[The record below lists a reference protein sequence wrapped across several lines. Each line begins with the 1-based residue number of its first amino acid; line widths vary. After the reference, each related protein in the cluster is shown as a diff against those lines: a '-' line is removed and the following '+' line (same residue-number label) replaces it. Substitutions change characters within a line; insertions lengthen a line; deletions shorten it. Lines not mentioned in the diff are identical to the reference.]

1 MSNKISEKL
10 GLPYNKGALYTIGSN
25 AAVGKTTLL
34 CVLAAEYVKDGKNI
48 LFLSE
53 DLDEKTLQKKLVK
66 ILKPEDVPEGVTFG
80 IKHFFDFKEVIKQE
94 FKDKKFD
101 VVVIDGGFNVDYK
114 FLHEIS
120 VTNNCLILT
129 SFQTKRLIGP
139 TPIADSNINYFSE
152 VALGLFI
159 KDEFTFLENLKYKVF
174 FWLKKPNRTVKVL
187 KNRYGSKDSSFDI
200 HIDFENIKIN

>member
-1 MSNKISEKL
+1 MPNKISEKL
-10 GLPYNKGALYTIGSN
+10 GLPYNEGALYTIGSN

-53 DLDEKTLQKKLVK
+53 DLDEKILQKKLLK
-66 ILKPEDVPEGVTFG
+66 ILKPEDLPEGVTFG
-80 IKHFFDFKEVIKQE
+80 IKHFFDLKYVIKEE

-101 VVVIDGGFNVDYK
+101 VVVIDGGFNIDYK

-120 VTNNCLILT
+120 VTNNCLIIT

-159 KDEFTFLENLKYKVF
+159 KDEFTFWENLRYKLC
-174 FWLKKPNRTVKVL
+174 FWLIKPNRTIKVL
-187 KNRYGSKDSSFDI
+187 KNRYGSKHSSLDI
-200 HIDFENIKIN
+200 NIDFENVKIK